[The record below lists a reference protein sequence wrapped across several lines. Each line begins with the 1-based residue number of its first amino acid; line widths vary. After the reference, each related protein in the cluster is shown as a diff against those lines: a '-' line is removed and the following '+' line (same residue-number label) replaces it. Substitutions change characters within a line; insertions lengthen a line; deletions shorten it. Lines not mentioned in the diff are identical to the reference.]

1 MRIGFD
7 SKRAFQNT
15 RGLGNYSRNLI
26 NGLLCDYP
34 DNQYYLFG
42 PLPVN
47 KEYAD
52 WLRKVANQVTLISP
66 DSDSSIKKMLWRS
79 YFMENDIKNNKLDIY
94 HGLSHEIPF
103 KSKNKHTKYIVTI
116 HDLLFLRFRQ
126 NFKWVDIQI
135 YLSKIKYS
143 CYHADLILAV
153 SEQTKQ
159 DLINFLDVP
168 SEKIVVSYQSCS
180 DLYYQ
185 EQNDAIK
192 TFVKASYNLPDNYYL
207 FVGALVKH
215 KNIAQIIEAL
225 ALLPKEIQ
233 YPLVIVGKGNEYKKH
248 LLKIVKKH
256 QLADKVH
263 FIDYVLSEH
272 LLSIYQLA
280 KLLIWPSLFEGF
292 GIPLLEA
299 MKSHVPVITSNLT
312 ALPEICNEAAILVN
326 PYAYQQISH
335 AMLDADHVEIREKL
349 INLGIERAAYFT
361 WERTANL
368 LWNSIEKTISNDN

>member
-42 PLPVN
+42 QPPVN

-52 WLRKVANQVTLISP
+52 WLRKVANQVTLVSP
-66 DSDSSIKKMLWRS
+66 DSGSSIKKILWRS

-143 CYHADLILAV
+143 CKHADLILAV
-153 SEQTKQ
+153 SDQTKQ

-185 EQNDAIK
+185 EQNETVK
-192 TFVKASYNLPDNYYL
+192 TFVKTTYNLPDNYYL

-215 KNIAQIIEAL
+215 KNIDRIIEAL
-225 ALLPKEIQ
+225 AFLPKEIQ

-248 LLKIVKKH
+248 LLEIIKKH
-256 QLADKVH
+256 QLADKIH
-263 FIDYVLSEH
+263 FIDYVQSEH
-272 LLSIYQLA
+272 LPSIYQLA

-292 GIPLLEA
+292 GIPIVEA
-299 MKSHVPVITSNLT
+299 LFSKLPVITSNVGCFSEVGGEGT
-312 ALPEICNEAAILVN
+312 CYVN
-326 PYAYQQISH
+326 PESASDIALAIESIATNPIRYAEMQANGYAYVQKFH
-335 AMLDADHVEIREKL
+335 IRNTTAQLMEL
-349 INLGIERAAYFT
+349 YSNLTKIG
-361 WERTANL
+361 
-368 LWNSIEKTISNDN
+368 